1 MVAATALWGA
11 TFVIVRDA
19 VVRVTPVTLVA
30 VRFAAAAA
38 ILAAVV
44 AAQRR
49 PFSRAAFLGG
59 AFTGVLTAG
68 GYLFQAVGL
77 TATSAGTSA
86 FLTCAGTLTAGL
98 FAWPLLGQRPGG
110 RIAAGLALAVAGSA
124 LLSLRSG
131 FHIGTGEAWTL
142 LGAVVYALQIVAVSR
157 WAPRV
162 DPVVLTMVQAATVGA
177 LLLPFSGGWRT
188 FAAVL
193 DPAGA
198 ARLGYLI
205 VAGSV
210 VAPLLQILAQRS
222 LPPARIGLLFALEP
236 VFALV
241 FAVTLGGE
249 RFVARWWLG
258 AALIVLAVVWVE
270 WRAARTPPATG
281 GTAS

>member
-1 MVAATALWGA
+1 MVVATALWGA

-19 VVRVTPVTLVA
+19 VARVPPVTLVA
-30 VRFAAAAA
+30 VRFAAAAV

-49 PFSRAAFLGG
+49 PLSRAAFLGG
-59 AFTGVLTAG
+59 AFTGLLTAG
-68 GYLFQAVGL
+68 GYVFQAVGL

-86 FLTCAGTLTAGL
+86 FLTCAGTLTAAL
-98 FAWPLLGQRPGG
+98 FAWPLLGQRPGA
-110 RIAAGLALAVAGSA
+110 RIAGGLVLAVTGSA

-131 FHIGTGEAWTL
+131 FHVGAGEAWTL
-142 LGAVVYALQIVAVSR
+142 LGAVIYALQIVAVSR

-162 DPVVLTMVQAATVGA
+162 DPVVLTMVQALTVGA
-177 LLLPFSGGWRT
+177 VLLPFSGAWRS

-193 DPAGA
+193 DPAGLL
-198 ARLGYLI
+198 RLGYLI

-210 VAPLLQILAQRS
+210 LAPLLQILAQRS
-222 LPPARIGLLFALEP
+222 LPPARVGLLFALEP

-258 AALIVLAVVWVE
+258 ATLIVLAVVWVE
-270 WRAARTPPATG
+270 WRAARTRPATAA
-281 GTAS
+281 TAS